1 MDQFPRIFTT
11 RDGRELNIDLAKQ
24 EHFQEVCNFLHHHFF
39 NMSPSCYLF
48 NGNPINDTGMLDFI
62 SVCLRDPVS
71 MTVRDSTGRLV
82 AVRLNLL
89 EELS

>member
-11 RDGRELNIDLAKQ
+11 RDGRELNIDLAK
-24 EHFQEVCNFLHHHFF
+24 FDIFLHHHFF
-39 NMSPSCYLF
+39 NMSLSCYLF

-71 MTVRDSTGRLV
+71 MTVRD
-82 AVRLNLL
+82 
-89 EELS
+89 